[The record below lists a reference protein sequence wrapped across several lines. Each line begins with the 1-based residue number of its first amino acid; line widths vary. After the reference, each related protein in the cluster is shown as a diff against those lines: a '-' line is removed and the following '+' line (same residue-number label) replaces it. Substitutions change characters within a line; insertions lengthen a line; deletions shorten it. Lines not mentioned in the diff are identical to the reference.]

1 MWIIFFPNY
10 AEAAAITGK
19 KDLEEIAGT
28 LLDCGVRNVIIKI
41 GKRGCFIK
49 NQEEAFIVPAFADTQ
64 CLDTTGAGDEHL
76 HSGFRICGLLEGKG
90 LRECA
95 AFANCTASLSVES
108 VGATTGVRTGN
119 RWRPVI
125 RNYLKMEGRV

>member
-49 NQEEAFIVPAFADTQ
+49 NQEETFIVPAFADTQ
-64 CLDTTGAGDEHL
+64 CLDTTGAGDNFA
-76 HSGFRICGLLEGKG
+76 SGFICGLLEGKG

-108 VGATTGVRTGN
+108 VGATTGVRD
-119 RWRPVI
+119 REQVEARYQE
-125 RNYLKMEGRV
+125 YLKMEGRV

>member
-1 MWIIFFPNY
+1 MWIIFSPLRGGGQRLP
-10 AEAAAITGK
+10 AK

-64 CLDTTGAGDEHL
+64 CLDTTGAGDALLHL
-76 HSGFRICGLLEGKG
+76 GFIARPAGGKRGLGSARHLPTAL
-90 LRECA
+90 LRY
-95 AFANCTASLSVES
+95 
-108 VGATTGVRTGN
+108 
-119 RWRPVI
+119 P
-125 RNYLKMEGRV
+125 